1 MSVAATTMG
10 AGFPLRPF
18 LGGTVGVGEGS
29 VGEGV
34 SSVAFTGE
42 EILGLGFG
50 LGVAGGGVGAGTGGL
65 LNREPKI
72 FSKTLGL
79 LAEAGGGMEGVAGF
93 GKGFA
98 GEGALAG
105 VDLVGV
111 AVSAKASEAKV
122 LRDKRTGRIF
132 FISQRIR
139 TTSGDCPLWENLSRA
154 RMKMDRNLDREGHFT
169 IRWTGTFYPALFI
182 LNSTSLQAFPYRT
195 RVEIDLDALRANLR
209 AIREHLGRG
218 VSVMAVVKAN
228 AYGHGVRPIVRAL
241 RGRVEFLGV
250 ANLREAVEVREEDQE
265 TPIFLLGPA
274 LAEERREI
282 IERGFLPAVCSLE
295 EAKAYAAL
303 AGGTPFAI
311 HLKIDTGMG
320 RVGFLEGEVGELMD
334 AMRLFPSLWVTGV
347 VTHLPVADE
356 DSVATTEQLAR
367 FRRIV
372 ERLAEVSPAPLLVH
386 AMNSAGMIGFPVE
399 VGELVRVGLS
409 LYGSA
414 PIASFQHQLRG
425 ILTWKARMTQIRRVP
440 VGHGVSYG
448 GTFRTERP
456 SDLATLAVGYADG
469 YPRHLSGRGAEVL
482 IRGQRCPVL
491 GRVTMDQIVV
501 DVSGL
506 PEVGLE
512 DEVVLLGR
520 QGAEEI
526 LVAELA
532 EKAGTIAWEIFTG
545 IGSRVERVYLFEK

>member
-1 MSVAATTMG
+1 M
-10 AGFPLRPF
+10 
-18 LGGTVGVGEGS
+18 
-29 VGEGV
+29 GEGV
-34 SSVAFTGE
+34 FSVAFAGE

-72 FSKTLGL
+72 FSKTLGF
-79 LAEAGGGMEGVAGF
+79 LAEAGGGVEEVGGF

-98 GEGALAG
+98 GAGVLAG
-105 VDLVGV
+105 VDLAGVGV
-111 AVSAKASEAKV
+111 EVSAKATEVKATKD
-122 LRDKRTGRIF
+122 RRTGRIF

-139 TTSGDCPLWENLSRA
+139 TTSGDCPVWENLSRA
-154 RMKMDRNLDREGHFT
+154 RMKMDRNLDREGHFA
-169 IRWTGTFYPALFI
+169 IRWTGTFYLALFI

-195 RVEIDLDALRANLR
+195 RVEVDLDALRANLR

-228 AYGHGVRPIVRAL
+228 AYGHGVRAIVRAL
-241 RGRVEFLGV
+241 RGRVEFFGV
-250 ANLREAVEVREEDQE
+250 ANLREAVEVREEDEE

-274 LAEERREI
+274 LAEERVEI
-282 IERGFLPAVCSLE
+282 IKRGFLPAVCSLD

-303 AGGTPFAI
+303 AGVAPFAI

-320 RVGFLEGEVGELMD
+320 RVGFLEGEVGELID
-334 AMRLFPSLWVTGV
+334 AMRLFPAICVTGV
-347 VTHLPVADE
+347 ATHLPVADE
-356 DSVATTEQLAR
+356 DSVATTEQLAG

-372 ERLAEVSPAPLLVH
+372 ERLAEVSPVPLLVH
-386 AMNSAGMIGFPVE
+386 SMNSAGMIGFPVE
-399 VGELVRVGLS
+399 DGELVRVGLS
-409 LYGSA
+409 LCGSA
-414 PIASFQHQLRG
+414 PIPSFQKELRG

-440 VGHGVSYG
+440 AGHGVSYG
-448 GTFRTERP
+448 RTFRTERP

-501 DVSGL
+501 DVSSL
-506 PEVGLE
+506 PGVGLE
-512 DEVVLLGR
+512 EEVVLLGR